1 MAVRNVPVRAN
12 LIDATPVVAYI
23 CPVNVSALIISA
35 TATNTDAT
43 NVRLLSGNIV
53 YEPVVAEEEEV
64 VVNAVA
70 DASNRIIE
78 SFPVGRLTD
87 TVIDNL
93 HGQALLETEFLS
105 LHLDDVGTVNITLT
119 IQETF

>member
-53 YEPVVAEEEEV
+53 LDA
-64 VVNAVA
+64 AVA
-70 DASNRIIE
+70 DPSNRIIE